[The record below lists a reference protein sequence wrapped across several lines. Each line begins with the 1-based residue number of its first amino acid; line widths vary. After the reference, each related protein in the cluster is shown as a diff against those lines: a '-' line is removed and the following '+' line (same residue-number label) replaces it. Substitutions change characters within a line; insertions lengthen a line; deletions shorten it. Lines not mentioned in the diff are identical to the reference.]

1 MEAVKIG
8 PRLEPRSHVNI
19 KEKQTVSTGEKRT
32 RNTII
37 ENILNLNSKCSDAIE
52 LNYFK
57 MQVMLQC

>member
-8 PRLEPRSHVNI
+8 PRLEPRSYVNI
-19 KEKQTVSTGEKRT
+19 KEKQTVSSGEKRT

-52 LNYFK
+52 LNHFK
-57 MQVMLQC
+57 M